1 MPRPSAPIRL
11 TSAGRFAAVAAGALT
26 LAACT
31 SLPTTESAAFRTI
44 ATASQAGFTT
54 LSDTEQAAVEADQL
68 RRVAARQGHLLQGEG
83 CSAPLAADDPC
94 VMVFADNDETNP
106 ANGIALVSRTQRLE
120 KLVAAIGDYAEA
132 MSDLAEAK
140 DLDAQNA
147 AVGKVGASLK
157 SLAAL
162 AGPDGA
168 AAAPFIDAVVFAQ
181 KQAALNQRRRLML
194 SLAEPAQRVI
204 DGAVKALHAEAD
216 PLRATLIVFSQG
228 RFRTAERALR
238 EEPAADSPGQRL
250 ALAKAAIDAAADL
263 TRARAIR
270 TDFTPLAESHRA
282 MVKRLRDPSANG
294 ADAIAQA
301 QAFIDVLQSF
311 ADLKSAKS

>member
-1 MPRPSAPIRL
+1 MSRSSPSTGLAR
-11 TSAGRFAAVAAGALT
+11 AGRCAAAAAGAAA

-31 SLPTTESAAFRTI
+31 SLPTTESAAFKTI
-44 ATASQAGFTT
+44 ATSSQAGFAT

-68 RRVAARQGHLLQGEG
+68 ARVAARQGHLLQGEG
-83 CSAPLAADDPC
+83 CGAPLAADDPC
-94 VMVFADNDETNP
+94 VMVFADNGETDP
-106 ANGIALVSRTQRLE
+106 ARGIALVSRTQRLE
-120 KLVAAIGDYAEA
+120 KLVAAIGDYAGA

-168 AAAPFIDAVVFAQ
+168 AAAPVIDAIVFAQ
-181 KQAALNQRRRLML
+181 KQAALSQRRRLML
-194 SLAEPAQRVI
+194 SLAEPAQKVI
-204 DGAVKALHAEAD
+204 DGAVVALHAEAD
-216 PLRATLIVFSQG
+216 PLRATLVVFSQG
-228 RFRTAERALR
+228 RFRAAERALR
-238 EEPAADSPGQRL
+238 EEPAADPPAQRL
-250 ALAKAAIDAAADL
+250 ALAKAAVVAAADL

-270 TDFTPLAESHRA
+270 TDFTPLAESHRDL
-282 MVKRLRDPSANG
+282 VKRLRDPSANG

-301 QAFIDVLQSF
+301 QEFIAVLQSF
-311 ADLKSAKS
+311 ADLKAGKS